1 MSNLHTNNSRQKIFK
16 GVIYLKK
23 KRLAKELIELKTKT
37 KTKIEIEIIVNKTK
51 LNKKLPN
58 KILKLSNFITP

>member
-23 KRLAKELIELKTKT
+23 KRLAEELIKLKTKT
-37 KTKIEIEIIVNKTK
+37 KIKIEIIVNKTK